1 MRGGPLPAL
10 SPGRAAA
17 LSALVV
23 LLLHNPASAQGCD
36 PSGFPVAPGQARA
49 ALVLSGGGAKAAYE
63 VGVVQAFREKGVRLE
78 VVAGTSAGALVAAMV
93 AAGDEEALEAL
104 WRATSTRDVYRGP
117 GSNPLATLLYY
128 LEPTFLTLWRL
139 DRQGAIFDTAPLRRL
154 IEERIDFARIRASPT
169 RLLVV
174 ANDLRSLGRRVF
186 DNATVS
192 PDALMASLS
201 IPIAFP
207 PVYRDGEALVDGG
220 LTEPAPILETLE
232 RFGHRLDR
240 VFSVF
245 IHDPRPPD
253 GPERLTLR
261 DVIDR
266 TIELTIAHGV
276 ARDTELARLR
286 HPGVEIQVIRP
297 ATPLG
302 IRPLEFRPED
312 AGRAIERGRRDGLV
326 CLERL
331 GY

>member
-23 LLLHNPASAQGCD
+23 LLHGPASAPGCE
-36 PSGFPVAPGQARA
+36 PFARFIAPEQAHA

-63 VGVVQAFREKGVRLE
+63 VGVVQAFREKAVRLE

-93 AAGDEEALEAL
+93 AAGDHEALETL
-104 WRATSTRDVYRGP
+104 WRATTTGDVYRGP

-128 LEPTFLTLWRL
+128 LEPTFLTFWRL

-154 IEERIDFARIRASPT
+154 IEERIDFARIRGSPT

-207 PVYRDGEALVDGG
+207 PVYRDGEVLVDGG

-240 VFSVF
+240 AFAVF

-266 TIELTIAHGV
+266 TIELMIAHGV

-286 HPGVEIQVIRP
+286 HPEVEIRVIRP
-297 ATPLG
+297 SAPLG

-312 AGRAIERGRRDGLV
+312 AARAIEQGRRDGLA